1 MKFECTIKNEL
12 GIHARPAGAL
22 VEESKKFKSKITVS
36 FNGKT
41 VNASSIMK
49 LMMLQVKQNDTV
61 TVEVDGSDEKEAV
74 EFLEKFMKEN
84 F

>member
-1 MKFECTIKNEL
+1 MKFEYTIKNEL

-22 VEESKKFKSKITVS
+22 VEESKKFKSEITVS